1 MTTMFTRSELEE
13 RYTNIKELLFQTQN
27 LSAEAI
33 MQLMTLQDDVRK
45 DLDYLHKRNMELIVQ
60 LYPVDEDDEEDLV
73 DEGDEA
79 V

>member
-1 MTTMFTRSELEE
+1 MFTRSELEE